1 MFVIAPPLSRAI
13 MRLTGK
19 SVKLPPRNVDMPAQ
33 IESEM
38 RGLYATHLAGQS
50 PTRRPYGII
59 VGLPRNRTEVVM
71 LPDAVSSV
79 LRRKSGD
86 RKVLS
91 IVPDASV
98 YEAIALMAE
107 NSIGALLVVSNG
119 MLVGIMSER
128 DYARKVV
135 LQSRSSKDTRV
146 SDIMT
151 TSPVITVSPAHTVE
165 DCMRLMTDKRIRHLP
180 VVEGATI
187 VGIVSIGDLV
197 RSVITV
203 QGETIQYL
211 QQYING
217 QYQG

>member
-1 MFVIAPPLSRAI
+1 
-13 MRLTGK
+13 
-19 SVKLPPRNVDMPAQ
+19 
-33 IESEM
+33 
-38 RGLYATHLAGQS
+38 
-50 PTRRPYGII
+50 
-59 VGLPRNRTEVVM
+59 M

-79 LRRKSGD
+79 LRRKSD
-86 RKVLS
+86 RKLLS
-91 IVPDASV
+91 VSPDASV

-119 MLVGIMSER
+119 LLVGIMSER

-151 TSPVITVSPAHTVE
+151 SPVITVSPAHTVE
-165 DCMRLMTDKRIRHLP
+165 ECMRLMTDKRIRHLP
-180 VVEGATI
+180 VIEGATI
-187 VGIVSIGDLV
+187 AGIVSIGDLV

>member
-1 MFVIAPPLSRAI
+1 
-13 MRLTGK
+13 
-19 SVKLPPRNVDMPAQ
+19 
-33 IESEM
+33 
-38 RGLYATHLAGQS
+38 
-50 PTRRPYGII
+50 
-59 VGLPRNRTEVVM
+59 M
-71 LPDAVSSV
+71 LPDTVSSV

-91 IVPDASV
+91 ISPDASV

-119 MLVGIMSER
+119 LLVGIMSER

-151 TSPVITVSPAHTVE
+151 SPVITVSPAHTVE
-165 DCMRLMTDKRIRHLP
+165 ECMRLMTDKRIRHLP
-180 VVEGATI
+180 VIEGSTI
-187 VGIVSIGDLV
+187 AGIVSIGDLV

-217 QYQG
+217 HYQG

>member
-1 MFVIAPPLSRAI
+1 
-13 MRLTGK
+13 
-19 SVKLPPRNVDMPAQ
+19 
-33 IESEM
+33 
-38 RGLYATHLAGQS
+38 
-50 PTRRPYGII
+50 
-59 VGLPRNRTEVVM
+59 M

-86 RKVLS
+86 RKLLS

-119 MLVGIMSER
+119 TLVGIMSER

-151 TSPVITVSPAHTVE
+151 SPVITVSPANTVE
-165 DCMRLMTDKRIRHLP
+165 ECMRLMTDGRIRHLP

>member
-1 MFVIAPPLSRAI
+1 
-13 MRLTGK
+13 
-19 SVKLPPRNVDMPAQ
+19 
-33 IESEM
+33 
-38 RGLYATHLAGQS
+38 
-50 PTRRPYGII
+50 
-59 VGLPRNRTEVVM
+59 M

-79 LRRKSGD
+79 LRRKSSD
-86 RKVLS
+86 RTVLS
-91 IVPDASV
+91 ISPDASV
-98 YEAIALMAE
+98 YEAIAVMAD

-119 MLVGIMSER
+119 VLVGIMSER

-135 LQSRSSKDTRV
+135 LQSRSSKDTHV

-151 TSPVITVSPAHTVE
+151 APVITVSPDHTVE

-180 VVEGATI
+180 VVEGSAI
-187 VGIVSIGDLV
+187 IGIVSIGDLV

-217 QYQG
+217 RYPS

>member
-1 MFVIAPPLSRAI
+1 
-13 MRLTGK
+13 
-19 SVKLPPRNVDMPAQ
+19 
-33 IESEM
+33 
-38 RGLYATHLAGQS
+38 
-50 PTRRPYGII
+50 
-59 VGLPRNRTEVVM
+59 M

-98 YEAIALMAE
+98 YDAIALMAE

-119 MLVGIMSER
+119 KLVGIMSER

-151 TSPVITVSPAHTVE
+151 SPVITVSPANTVE
-165 DCMRLMTDKRIRHLP
+165 ECMRLMTDGRIRHLP

>member
-1 MFVIAPPLSRAI
+1 
-13 MRLTGK
+13 
-19 SVKLPPRNVDMPAQ
+19 
-33 IESEM
+33 
-38 RGLYATHLAGQS
+38 
-50 PTRRPYGII
+50 
-59 VGLPRNRTEVVM
+59 M
-71 LPDAVSSV
+71 LPEAISSV
-79 LRRKSGD
+79 LRRKGSD

-91 IVPDASV
+91 ISPDASV

-107 NSIGALLVVSNG
+107 NSIGALLVVADG
-119 MLVGIMSER
+119 VLTGILSER

-146 SDIMT
+146 ADIM

-165 DCMRLMTDKRIRHLP
+165 ECMRMMTERRIRHLP
-180 VVEGATI
+180 VVDGSTI

-217 QYQG
+217 QYQT

>member
-1 MFVIAPPLSRAI
+1 
-13 MRLTGK
+13 
-19 SVKLPPRNVDMPAQ
+19 
-33 IESEM
+33 
-38 RGLYATHLAGQS
+38 
-50 PTRRPYGII
+50 
-59 VGLPRNRTEVVM
+59 M

-151 TSPVITVSPAHTVE
+151 SPVVTVSPAHTVE
-165 DCMRLMTDKRIRHLP
+165 ECMRLMTDKRIRNLP
-180 VVEGATI
+180 VVEGANI
-187 VGIVSIGDLV
+187 AGIVSIGDLV

-217 QYQG
+217 HYQG

>member
-1 MFVIAPPLSRAI
+1 
-13 MRLTGK
+13 
-19 SVKLPPRNVDMPAQ
+19 
-33 IESEM
+33 
-38 RGLYATHLAGQS
+38 
-50 PTRRPYGII
+50 
-59 VGLPRNRTEVVM
+59 M

-86 RKVLS
+86 RQVLS

-119 MLVGIMSER
+119 TLVGIMSER

-151 TSPVITVSPAHTVE
+151 SPVITVSPAHTVE
-165 DCMRLMTDKRIRHLP
+165 ECMRLMTDERIRHLP
-180 VVEGATI
+180 VVEGVAI